1 MNRRHFIRNISAGA
15 AVFSIGL
22 NPLKTLAGKD
32 IIKLT
37 ILHTNDMHCHIEPFV
52 ANSSEGEPEGGMA
65 RISGLVK
72 KFRAENSDT
81 LLFDGGD
88 MFQGTPYYNY
98 FKGSIMT
105 RLMSQIGYNAGTIGN
120 HEFDDG
126 LEGILEALPDAKFPL
141 INSNYDFTDT
151 ILAGKIKPYDIFK
164 VSGLKIGVYGLGIEL
179 KGLVAEKN
187 YGKTIFDDP
196 LQTALKMESFL
207 RNDKKCDLVICL
219 SHLGYKYRNEKI
231 SDQVLAAETINTD
244 LIIGG
249 HTHTYLE
256 KPEEMINKAGKKV
269 IINQASWGGLV
280 LGKIDFVFEA
290 GKKNPELVTI
300 QNIEVKNEA

>member
-1 MNRRHFIRNISAGA
+1 MNRRHFIQNISAGA

-22 NPLKTLAGKD
+22 NPLKALAGKD
-32 IIKLT
+32 LIKLT
-37 ILHTNDMHCHIEPFV
+37 ILHTNDMHCHIEPFT
-52 ANSSEGEPEGGMA
+52 ANSSEGEPEGGLA

-72 KFRAENSDT
+72 KIRAENPDT

-126 LEGILEALPDAKFPL
+126 LEGILEALPEAKFPL
-141 INSNYDFTDT
+141 INSNYDFSDT
-151 ILAGKIKPYDIFK
+151 ILSGKIKPFETFK
-164 VSGLKIGVYGLGIEL
+164 VSGVKIGVYGLGIEL

-187 YGKTIFDDP
+187 YGKTIFNDP
-196 LQTALKMESFL
+196 LKTALKMESFL

-231 SDQVLAAETINTD
+231 SDQVLAAETYNTD

-249 HTHTYLE
+249 HTHSYLE
-256 KPEEMINKAGKKV
+256 KPEEAINKAGKKV

>member
-22 NPLKTLAGKD
+22 NPLKALAGKD
-32 IIKLT
+32 LIRLT
-37 ILHTNDMHCHIEPFV
+37 ILHTNDMHCHIEPFI
-52 ANSSEGEPEGGMA
+52 ANNSEGEPEGGLA

-72 KFRAENSDT
+72 KLRAENPDT

-126 LEGILEALPDAKFPL
+126 LEGILEALPDTKFPL
-141 INSNYDFTDT
+141 INSNYDFSDT
-151 ILAGKIKPYDIFK
+151 ILVGKIKSFDIFK
-164 VSGLKIGVYGLGIEL
+164 VSGMKIGVYGLGIEL
-179 KGLVAEKN
+179 KGLVADKN
-187 YGKTIFDDP
+187 YEKTIFNDP

-231 SDQVLAAETINTD
+231 SDQVLAAETFNTD

-280 LGKIDFVFEA
+280 LGKIDFLFES
-290 GKKNPELVTI
+290 GKKNPEIVTI